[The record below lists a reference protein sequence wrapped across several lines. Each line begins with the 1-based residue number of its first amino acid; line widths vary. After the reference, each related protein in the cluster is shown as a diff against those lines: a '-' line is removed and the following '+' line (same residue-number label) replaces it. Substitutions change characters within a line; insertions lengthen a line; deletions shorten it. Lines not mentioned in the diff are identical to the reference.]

1 MARILTGDKMI
12 ESVRKRTFVPDDTST
27 FDDDDILDII
37 DEEMNV
43 QVLEKLQTLHG
54 DNLTVTVDIPR
65 NEKGHYKMPDRALGN
80 KLRDVS
86 MIIGTE
92 LYELGQ
98 ISPGALSDYSS
109 GNYAE
114 YDMDLF
120 YLENNKVK
128 IVSPDRGYETIRM
141 RFYIRP
147 NVLTKLDQAG
157 IIDNIIVDENANTLT
172 LSLSQVGKN
181 FTSTKLYDLVGSKSP
196 NKIEAYNLKPI
207 SVTTSTSS
215 GSIVFTLS
223 DIVDYG
229 DLIIG
234 DYVTLEGETPVPN
247 IPTEMHPLLAQAAAI
262 NVLESLGDSEALA
275 NANAR
280 MDKMSRSVQT
290 LIDNRVELSPKKIR
304 PRNGVLSN
312 GNKLGHKGR
321 R

>member
-12 ESVRKRTFVPDDTST
+12 LSVRKRTFVPDDTSIFT
-27 FDDDDILDII
+27 DSDILEII

-65 NEKGHYKMPDRALGN
+65 NEEGAYKMPDRALGN
-80 KLRDVS
+80 KLRDVQ
-86 MIIGTE
+86 MLIGRE
-92 LYELGQ
+92 LYELAQ
-98 ISPGALSDYSS
+98 ISVGALSDYSN

-120 YLENNKVK
+120 YIENNKIK
-128 IVSPDRGYETIRM
+128 IVSPDRGYDFIRM

-147 NVLTKLDQAG
+147 NVLTKLEEAG
-157 IIDNIIVDENANTLT
+157 IINDIIIDENADTLT
-172 LSLSQVGKN
+172 LSLSQIGKN
-181 FTSTKLYDLVGSKSP
+181 FASTKLYDLVGCKSP
-196 NKIEAYNLKPI
+196 NKIGAYGLQAQTLI
-207 SVTTSTSS
+207 TSS
-215 GSIVFTLS
+215 NNGSIVFKLS
-223 DIVDYG
+223 EVKDYQDIVLG
-229 DLIIG
+229 DF
-234 DYVTLEGETPVPN
+234 VTLEGETPVPN

-262 NVLESLGDSEALA
+262 NILESLGDTEALQ

-304 PRNGVLSN
+304 PRNGVLSS
-312 GNKLGHKGR
+312 GNYLGRKGSR
-321 R
+321 